1 MASIRKPGV
10 QSQNGCKLAQSAIL
24 LRQAARRVSAQWAL
38 GPERKSLAA
47 IRRGPP
53 VLTATYSAPSVAAIK
68 LHSAAGSASA
78 RLPQKVP
85 RTWIR

>member
-10 QSQNGCKLAQSAIL
+10 QREKRLQAGTIGNLASASSSSGF
-24 LRQAARRVSAQWAL
+24 SAVVI
-38 GPERKSLAA
+38 GPWKKSLAA

-53 VLTATYSAPSVAAIK
+53 VLTGTYSAPSVAAIK

-85 RTWIR
+85 RTRIG